1 MLEFVCVEGVLVY
14 LAGSLAREGGVSAE
28 GRSATV
34 GTPAGIWRRRTTRG
48 TGQDGMKMVL

>member
-28 GRSATV
+28 GSSATV
-34 GTPAGIWRRRTTRG
+34 GTPAGILRRRTT
-48 TGQDGMKMVL
+48 